1 MGKGARKSKPTPK
14 VQPRSFRQRLLVP
27 GLLGV
32 AVVAAAATWFFILKP
47 GPTSVAAQYQGG
59 ARLAIENDFIDF
71 GNVRFEKFVTA
82 RFRLRNVGDQPLR
95 LAANPP
101 VEAVEGC

>member
-1 MGKGARKSKPTPK
+1 MGKSARRSKPTPK
-14 VQPRSFRQRLLVP
+14 IQPRSSRQRFLIP

-32 AVVAAAATWFFILKP
+32 AVVVAVVTWFFILKP
-47 GPTSVAAQYQGG
+47 GPISVAAQYQGG

-71 GNVRFEKFVTA
+71 GNVRFEKIVTA
-82 RFRLRNVGDQPLR
+82 RFRLRNVGDQPLQ